1 MSPVACAFSLSTTG
15 RPRLKKRTV
24 FFVVGAAVLLAEA
37 SIWGHASADVI
48 RIGVAY
54 DQGNSPEE
62 QRFLSQAFERVRLNI
77 SAAPNLV
84 SQNIS
89 LVSVKLNPEDIL
101 RSAKKLCGLLEQG
114 VLAVLAPL
122 QPETSSLLRTACFR
136 HRIAHFYS
144 YRDDDTQWRIA
155 PDSVSITLSPSP
167 VELSRAI
174 RDLVEAQRWTHFT
187 LIYERPDALVRL
199 RGLLNLRL
207 SSDGKLAPVS
217 LRMLPAK
224 EDPRPLLREIAKS
237 GDSNVVL
244 DLTAE
249 RLAEVL
255 GVAQKVGLITEY
267 HSYIVTTLDMHT
279 LDLTHFQNSGTNLT
293 GFELLNRELW
303 EQDISAVREAY
314 AHKGLYPIF
323 LGQRPSRNPV
333 WTDAAL
339 AQDAANL
346 LVRGVQSLAAT
357 GNLRRSPI
365 VRCRGEHSSEAWEQ
379 SNRLVNAV
387 KKIQFSGLT
396 GPIWLDPLGRRRN
409 VSFHVVKLKRRG
421 LTAVGTWSASS
432 GLHITRTE
440 KAFQEE
446 VLSTLRNKTLRI
458 TTILNAPYMMLK
470 SSAHKLRGNDRFE
483 GFCVDLLREISRHL
497 GFRYRIKLV
506 RDGAHG
512 TRDAQGRW
520 NGMVRELIDREADLA
535 VGDIT
540 ITSSREEAVD
550 FTLPFMTLGVSI
562 LFRKN
567 QEEHSLFFFLSPL
580 SVDVW
585 LCVAAAHVVIS
596 LLLCCVTRV
605 QSFRWRGCRDSKARY
620 CCECPQRPAHF
631 SQECIG
637 EKMRG
642 CAELDVIKVKTCGN
656 SLIIHHDE
664 RKSSGGESLDS
675 TDIVKNRL
683 TLLNSLWFTISSIM
697 QQGCEPLPRSTS
709 TCIISATW
717 WLFSFVLVSSY
728 TANLASFLTRERLKS
743 PIESVED
750 LAKQTEIRY
759 GCVRSGSTQAFFQE
773 SKHETYERMWHA
785 MRDDL
790 VPSNAKGVA
799 RVQSG
804 GYAFLMESTSIEYVV
819 QRQCQLTQIGGLLDS
834 KGYGIALPPGSPYR
848 SFFSSAILRLQEN
861 GTLHVLKE
869 RWWKVRH
876 LSRRCPEE
884 DGPSR
889 PGSASELGLPKLGG
903 VFVVLLS
910 GLGVACLI
918 AFAEFFLNA
927 RSARSRL
934 ATCGEL
940 ALGRERLMVRYPPE
954 G

>member
-62 QRFLSQAFERVRLNI
+62 QRFLSQALERRTY
-77 SAAPNLV
+77 
-84 SQNIS
+84 
-89 LVSVKLNPEDIL
+89 L

-605 QSFRWRGCRDSKARY
+605 QSFRWRGCRDSKTRY

-631 SQECIG
+631 SQECVG

-656 SLIIHHDE
+656 SLIIHHDD

-940 ALGRERLMVRYPPE
+940 ALGKER

>member
-1 MSPVACAFSLSTTG
+1 MSPVACTSSLSTTG
-15 RPRLKKRTV
+15 GLRLKRRTV
-24 FFVVGAAVLLAEA
+24 FLVVSAAVLLAEA
-37 SIWGHASADVI
+37 SIWGHASVDVI

-54 DQGNSPEE
+54 DQGNSLEE
-62 QRFLSQAFERVRLNI
+62 QRLLSQALERVRLNI
-77 SAAPNLV
+77 SATPNV
-84 SQNIS
+84 ASENIS
-89 LVSVKLNPEDIL
+89 LATVNLNAEDIL

-114 VLAVLAPL
+114 VLAVLGPL
-122 QPETSSLLRTACFR
+122 EPETSSLVRTACFR

-144 YRDDDTQWRIA
+144 HRDEDKQSRIA

-167 VELSRAI
+167 VELSKALQ
-174 RDLVEAQRWTHFT
+174 DLVEAQRWNHFT
-187 LIYERPDALVRL
+187 IIYERPEALLGL
-199 RGLLNLRL
+199 RGLLNLRS
-207 SSDGKLAPVS
+207 SSDGKPVPVS
-217 LRMLPAK
+217 LRMLPAN
-224 EDPRPLLREIAKS
+224 EDPRPLLRETANS

-244 DLTAE
+244 DLAAE

-279 LDLTHFQNSGTNLT
+279 LDLTHFHNSGTNLT

-303 EQDISAVREAY
+303 EQDIGAVREAY

-323 LGQRPSRNPV
+323 LGHRSSRNPV
-333 WTDAAL
+333 RTDAAL

-346 LVRGVQSLAAT
+346 LIRGVQRLAAT
-357 GNLRRSPI
+357 GNLSRPAI
-365 VRCRGEHSSEAWEQ
+365 VRCRGEHSAEAWEQ

-387 KKIQFSGLT
+387 KKTHFSGLT
-396 GPIWLDPLGRRRN
+396 GPVWLDPLGRRRN
-409 VSFHVVKLKRRG
+409 ISLHVVKLKRRG

-470 SSAHKLRGNDRFE
+470 SSAHKLRANDRFE

-497 GFRYRIKLV
+497 GFRYHIKLV

-512 TRDAQGRW
+512 TKDAQGRW

-540 ITSSREEAVD
+540 ITSAREEAVD

-562 LFRKN
+562 LFSKN
-567 QEEHSLFFFLSPL
+567 QEDHSLFFFLSPL

-605 QSFRWRGCRDSKARY
+605 QSSRWRGGRDAKTQY
-620 CCECPQRPAHF
+620 CCECQQEPAHCC
-631 SQECIG
+631 QGCVE
-637 EKMRG
+637 EKMCG
-642 CAELDVIKVKTCGN
+642 GAQLDVIKVQAYHN
-656 SLIIHHDE
+656 NLVIHHGE
-664 RKSSGGESLDS
+664 KIRGSSESVDS

-750 LAKQTEIRY
+750 LAKQSDIHY

-799 RVQSG
+799 RVKSG

-869 RWWKVRH
+869 RWWKVH
-876 LSRRCPEE
+876 SPSRRCAEE

-903 VFVVLLS
+903 VFVVLLA
-910 GLGVACLI
+910 GLGVACII
-918 AFAEFFLNA
+918 AFAEFFIKA
-927 RSARSRL
+927 RSARS
-934 ATCGEL
+934 
-940 ALGRERLMVRYPPE
+940 
-954 G
+954 